1 MKSASATA
9 ARASNRFERRRE
21 RTRQELLAAATRVL
35 AEKGL
40 HQTKIADIAAAA
52 DVGVGTFYLHF
63 PDKETLFDAVVEE
76 TVRRL
81 KVTVDAAREKARG
94 PLAKVQAANR
104 AFFRFARDNREVFKI
119 VFGHAAAFNDL
130 IRRAQALFIAD
141 LEKTVRE
148 GITSGAFAPLPPA
161 LVAQA
166 VVGMA
171 TQVISWWTEHESVP
185 IETLIE
191 TTTALALH
199 GSTPHARANAA
210 GRGCSRRP

>member
-1 MKSASATA
+1 MNASSNTA
-9 ARASNRFERRRE
+9 VAGPNRFERRRE
-21 RTRQELLAAATRVL
+21 RTRQDLLAAATRVL

-63 PDKETLFDAVVEE
+63 PDKETLFDALVEE

-81 KVTVDAAREKARG
+81 KATVDAAREKARG
-94 PLAKVQAANR
+94 PLEKVEAANR

-119 VFGHAAAFNDL
+119 VF
-130 IRRAQALFIAD
+130 IAD
-141 LEKTVRE
+141 IEKEIRE
-148 GITSGAFAPLPPA
+148 GIASGAFVPLPPA

-191 TTTALALH
+191 TTTTLALRGITPGAAAKGARH
-199 GSTPHARANAA
+199 G
-210 GRGCSRRP
+210 

>member
-40 HQTKIADIAAAA
+40 DRTKITDIAAAA

-63 PDKETLFDAVVEE
+63 PDKEALFDAVVEE

-81 KVTVDAAREKARG
+81 KATVDAAREKARG

-191 TTTALALH
+191 TTTTLALH
-199 GSTPHARANAA
+199 GITPGAAAKGARH
-210 GRGCSRRP
+210 G